1 MQMLKLVM
9 EAHTDLPEED
19 RDWLLAL
26 TREWHLFA
34 DTSFSDLVL
43 WVVDRDDN
51 VFWAAAQVRP
61 NTGQTALEEDLPG
74 EQVAYDPAH
83 LVTEAYLSQEICETS
98 DNQMQSGIPVDVW
111 AIPILRSGRVIGIVE
126 RHTNQLGVRAPGLL
140 EDCYLD
146 IASRLA
152 DMLWHGQFPLDPPS
166 QPSRSPKVGDGL
178 LRLDSA
184 GIVTYASPNSMSAF
198 RKMGLSGDL
207 EGEELHEIATSLAE
221 FNVVA
226 KSSKPDDFGR
236 YALEVELDRP
246 EAQTRLRILPLCY
259 DGEESGSMVLCMDTT
274 AIRNRE
280 RELVTKD
287 ATIREIHHRVKNNLQ
302 TVAALLRLQSR
313 RVHSEEARDS
323 LQEAMARVQSIAVVH
338 EILSQEHEEIVNF
351 DEVCDRILR
360 MVGDLAA
367 YGTVETKRIGS
378 FGLVPAE
385 VATSLSLVIT
395 ELCQNAIE
403 HGLLSQS
410 GRVEVR
416 PRREPGELVVDVVD
430 QGTGLPQD
438 FSMEN
443 TGGSLGMSIVTT
455 LVSDLGGIF
464 TLKNAG
470 EDQPGAIAQV
480 RIPLNQ

>member
-9 EAHTDLPEED
+9 EAHTDLPAED
-19 RDWLLAL
+19 RDWLIAL

-61 NTGQTALEEDLPG
+61 NTGPTALEEDLPG
-74 EQVAYDPAH
+74 EKVSYDPSH

-111 AIPILRSGRVIGIVE
+111 AIPILRHGRVIGIVE

-152 DMLWHGQFPLDPPS
+152 NMLWRGKFPLDPPS
-166 QPSRSPKVGDGL
+166 QLSRSPRVGDGL
-178 LRLDSA
+178 LRLNTE
-184 GIVTYASPNSMSAF
+184 GLVTYASPNAMSAF

-207 EGEELHEIATSLAE
+207 EGEDLHEIASNMAE
-221 FNVVA
+221 FLIIA
-226 KSSKPDDFGR
+226 KSSEPDDFGR
-236 YALEVELDRP
+236 FALEVELDRP
-246 EAQTRLRILPLCY
+246 EAQIRLRILPLSF
-259 DGEESGSMVLCMDTT
+259 DDEESGSMVLCMDTT

-313 RVHSEEARDS
+313 RVHSQEARDA

-367 YGTVETKRIGS
+367 YGVVETKRIGS

-403 HGLLSQS
+403 HGLHSQS
-410 GRVEVR
+410 GRIEVR
-416 PRREPGELVVDVVD
+416 PQREYGELIVDVAD
-430 QGTGLPQD
+430 QGAGLPQN
-438 FSMEN
+438 FSMEH

-464 TLKNAG
+464 TLKNAEG
-470 EDQPGAIAQV
+470 NQPGAIARI
-480 RIPLNQ
+480 RIPLSQ